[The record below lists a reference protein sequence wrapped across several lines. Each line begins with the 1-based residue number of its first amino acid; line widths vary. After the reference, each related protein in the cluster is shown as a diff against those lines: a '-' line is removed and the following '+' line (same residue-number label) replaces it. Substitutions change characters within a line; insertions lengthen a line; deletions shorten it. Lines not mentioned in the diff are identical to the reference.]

1 MRVQSGSGVAAS
13 VLDEAYAAAGG
24 EITDAAETFGATMA
38 LMSCLQRALSPAK
51 RASGVAAPEISG

>member
-1 MRVQSGSGVAAS
+1 MQSGSGVAAS

-38 LMSCLQRALSPAK
+38 HKVRSPFANEM
-51 RASGVAAPEISG
+51 AH